1 MSDEVQTTQDTEQ
14 ELFEQVKRRVMKFI
28 MDNDFISLREVR
40 TVYRFKEEEQSV
52 IDRVMNDE
60 DVKREM
66 DRHNMLLLVEL
77 RRAMMNKAREGDPK
91 AAKMLYSL
99 VGDEESLARINGGG
113 IRLMDI
119 RAVGQGRGKI
129 IIAPAGVEDATII
142 DDNNPALQGRKML
155 NMATDNNG
163 TRQG

>member
-1 MSDEVQTTQDTEQ
+1 MSDEVQTTQDNEQ
-14 ELFEQVKRRVMKFI
+14 ELFEQVKKRVMKFI
-28 MDNDFISLREVR
+28 IDNDFISLREVR
-40 TVYRFKEEEQSV
+40 TVYRFKEEEACV

-66 DRHNMLLLVEL
+66 DRRNVLLLVDL
-77 RRAMMNKAREGDPK
+77 RRAMMSKAREGDPK

-113 IRLMDI
+113 VKLVDI

>member
-1 MSDEVQTTQDTEQ
+1 MSDETQTTQDNEQ

-28 MDNDFISLREVR
+28 IDNDFISLREVR

-66 DRHNMLLLVEL
+66 DRRNVLLLVDL
-77 RRAMMNKAREGDPK
+77 RRAMMSKAREGDAK

-113 IRLMDI
+113 VKLVDI